1 MCLGVSVL
9 NEKTSESDEI
19 KAYKNVGIITLNYP
33 DTLIIINEYY
43 SSSFAISLACSSISL
58 LCSSVGTNS

>member
-1 MCLGVSVL
+1 MCLVVFVL
-9 NEKTSESDEI
+9 NEKQVRVMKQKRI
-19 KAYKNVGIITLNYP
+19 KNVGIITLNYP
-33 DTLIIINEYY
+33 DTLIIMNEYY